1 MTQYSAK
8 VALVSITYG
17 KITRTK
23 TSVKLASL
31 PSITN
36 TVTIETVV
44 NSRPT
49 IGQIFPR
56 GMK

>member
-23 TSVKLASL
+23 TSVKLANL
-31 PSITN
+31 PSI
-36 TVTIETVV
+36 
-44 NSRPT
+44 
-49 IGQIFPR
+49 
-56 GMK
+56 